1 MMEKGVNLKVMQ
13 DTLGHSDIRVT
24 LEIYTEAQKDFRK
37 DELSKLSDL

>member
-1 MMEKGVNLKVMQ
+1 MVV
-13 DTLGHSDIRVT
+13 SDIL